1 MYVRN
6 NVNCVLDKL
15 GPISKISHYVYA
27 NISKKVFQIF
37 QNKNYLTTQ
46 IAIFNLCWKAGHAS
60 REP

>member
-37 QNKNYLTTQ
+37 QNKNYLTTNFSDSNIQ
-46 IAIFNLCWKAGHAS
+46 PMLES
-60 REP
+60 RAC